1 MTARNSGSKERQ
13 RENVMKR
20 SGSMNTNDKHA
31 HTAQGRLRPLQWL
44 AAAAAVVLIS
54 ACSSIT
60 QSVTT
65 PALAAS
71 DPVAVVTLAN
81 FTETPAAGSSAT
93 AIAANVL
100 RQNGLTDVRVA
111 PPDAASNA
119 MFDTAQ
125 REIGEKKLAWAR
137 QQHVKYVLTGAVEEW
152 RYKAGVDGE
161 PVAGITF
168 ELVDVASGQ
177 VVWSATGSRSG
188 WSRSSLANVASSL
201 IGKLL
206 APLGAHA

>member
-1 MTARNSGSKERQ
+1 
-13 RENVMKR
+13 
-20 SGSMNTNDKHA
+20 MNTRDKLTHM
-31 HTAQGRLRPLQWL
+31 AQGRIRPLRWL
-44 AAAAAVVLIS
+44 AAAATTVLLLS
-54 ACSSIT
+54 ACGSISQT
-60 QSVTT
+60 AAT
-65 PALAAS
+65 PSLAAGDS
-71 DPVAVVTLAN
+71 VAVVGLAN

-111 PPDAASNA
+111 PADASSNA

-137 QQHVKYVLTGAVEEW
+137 EQHVKYVLTGAVEEW

-161 PVAGITF
+161 PVAGVTF

-177 VVWSATGSRSG
+177 IVWSATGSRSG
-188 WSRSSLANVASSL
+188 WSRSSLANVATSL

-206 APLGAHA
+206 APLYARA

>member
-1 MTARNSGSKERQ
+1 
-13 RENVMKR
+13 
-20 SGSMNTNDKHA
+20 MNTRDKLM
-31 HTAQGRLRPLQWL
+31 HTAQGRVRALRWL
-44 AAAAAVVLIS
+44 AAAATSALLLCACGSIS
-54 ACSSIT
+54 QTAA
-60 QSVTT
+60 T
-65 PALAAS
+65 PSLGAG
-71 DPVAVVTLAN
+71 DPVAVVGLAN
-81 FTETPAAGSSAT
+81 FTETPAAGGSAT

-100 RQNGLTDVRVA
+100 RQNGLTDVRIA
-111 PPDAASNA
+111 SADASSNA

-137 QQHVKYVLTGAVEEW
+137 EQHVKYVLTGAVEEW

-161 PVAGITF
+161 PVAGVTF

-188 WSRSSLANVASSL
+188 WSRSSLANVATSL

-206 APLGAHA
+206 APLRAHA

>member
-1 MTARNSGSKERQ
+1 
-13 RENVMKR
+13 
-20 SGSMNTNDKHA
+20 
-31 HTAQGRLRPLQWL
+31 L
-44 AAAAAVVLIS
+44 AAVAATALLLG
-54 ACSSIT
+54 ACG
-60 QSVTT
+60 SVRQTAA
-65 PALAAS
+65 PALAAGDS
-71 DPVAVVTLAN
+71 IAVVPLAN

-100 RQNGLTDVRVA
+100 REYGLADVRVA
-111 PPDAASNA
+111 PADASTNA

-137 QQHVKYVLTGAVEEW
+137 EQHVKYVLTGAVEEW

-161 PVAGITF
+161 PVAGVTF
-168 ELVDVASGQ
+168 ELIDVASGQ

-206 APLGAHA
+206 APLGSRA

>member
-1 MTARNSGSKERQ
+1 
-13 RENVMKR
+13 
-20 SGSMNTNDKHA
+20 MNTRDKLMHMA
-31 HTAQGRLRPLQWL
+31 HGRVRALRWL
-44 AAAAAVVLIS
+44 AAAATTALLLS
-54 ACSSIT
+54 ACGSISQT
-60 QSVTT
+60 AAT
-65 PALAAS
+65 PSLNAG
-71 DPVAVVTLAN
+71 DPVAVVGLAN

-100 RQNGLTDVRVA
+100 RQNGLTDVRIA
-111 PPDAASNA
+111 PADASANA

-137 QQHVKYVLTGAVEEW
+137 EQHVKYVLTGAVEEW

-161 PVAGITF
+161 PVAGVTF

-188 WSRSSLANVASSL
+188 WSRSSLANVATSL

-206 APLGAHA
+206 APLSARA